1 MALIDY
7 GDFVA
12 GASGS
17 IGGTTYSHNR
27 YGAYARQRSVPVNPN
42 TSRQSYVRNLM
53 ATLTQYWNNTLTST
67 QRSQWAN
74 YAANVSVLNRLGKAV
89 YLTGLNH
96 FVRSNIALLQ
106 AGFPQVDAGPVILTL
121 PETDPTMSATM
132 SEATQQLSIAFDD
145 GLDWVDEDEAGL
157 LIHVGKPVNQS
168 INFFGS
174 PFRFADAI
182 EGDSGTPPT
191 TPAAIASPWV
201 VQEDQKVFVQ
211 ARIVRA
217 DGRLSNFFR
226 TDCVCAS

>member
-1 MALIDY
+1 MALIDF

-17 IGGTTYSHNR
+17 IGGTVYSHNR
-27 YGAYARQRSVPVNPN
+27 YGAYARQRSIPTNPN
-42 TSRQSYVRNLM
+42 TSRQSYIRNLM
-53 ATLTQYWNNTLTST
+53 SSLTQYWGNTLTST
-67 QRSQWAN
+67 QRAQWAA
-74 YAANVSVLNRLGKAV
+74 YAANVSVLNRLGKTV

-96 FVRSNIALLQ
+96 FVRSNIAILQ
-106 AGFPQVDAGPVILTL
+106 AGFPQVDAGPVIFSL
-121 PETDPTMSATM
+121 PETDPSMSVTA
-132 SEATQQLSIAFDD
+132 SEATQQISVAFDD
-145 GLDWVDEDEAGL
+145 DLDWVDEDEAGL
-157 LIHVGKPVNQS
+157 LLHVGQPVNPS

-191 TPAAIASPWV
+191 TPAAIASPWTI
-201 VQEDQKVFVQ
+201 QEDQKIFVQ

-226 TDCVCAS
+226 TDCECAS